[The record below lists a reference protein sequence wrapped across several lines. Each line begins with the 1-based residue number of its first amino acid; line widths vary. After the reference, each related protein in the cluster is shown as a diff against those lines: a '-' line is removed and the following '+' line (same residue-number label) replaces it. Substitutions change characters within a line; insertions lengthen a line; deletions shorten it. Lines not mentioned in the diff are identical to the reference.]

1 MHFPPFPCPR
11 PQQSCHQG
19 VRLPRLIHLP
29 QRVVRAK
36 HQPETRVGPGLG
48 RVGCVS
54 ATQPSRRS
62 TDDKLARHV
71 TPNQESLTGGERER
85 ERGRGSAADFHSP
98 ITRTLSLSLS
108 LSSSARSGCC
118 DEDTPPPLRLALPA
132 GLQCTHAH
140 SQSHTHTLP
149 YAHKMTIHVLVTR
162 ICSLAMRTV
171 SHRRRR
177 EESDVK
183 RSVCVCPSPITT

>member
-108 LSSSARSGCC
+108 LRKVGV
-118 DEDTPPPLRLALPA
+118 LRRRHPSPTAPRFA
-132 GLQCTHAH
+132 CWAAV
-140 SQSHTHTLP
+140 HTRTLSVA
-149 YAHKMTIHVLVTR
+149 YAHTPI
-162 ICSLAMRTV
+162 RTQNDHSCV
-171 SHRRRR
+171 SHPHLQPGNANS
-177 EESDVK
+177 ESQK
-183 RSVCVCPSPITT
+183 T